1 MITKKAHYLINQLK
15 GFKNINN
22 DKVQYIEQDGNNL
35 IITMLI
41 NPTNDSYLLTER
53 IETIIT
59 YNLKTDAYKIVCKGK
74 GSKKYN
80 SKVKHTAE
88 TILKGRI
95 AEAQKMEQSDISD
108 ALYMTIEYYYN
119 QLKELITDK
128 KELAKYANKLHYK
141 AVHECQTVQEIEAV
155 FNEIKNK
162 LNKNNEQQN
171 NQQTTQKETTYIV
184 GNRAFSSITEAEEYC
199 LQNDFDPQL
208 MIKKMEDV
216 PSSQETTIEEKE
228 IFYLYNN
235 TFNTYQEAYNYAIE
249 NDIKLN
255 MILSSKHPFMTNERL
270 QELENI
276 YTFSRHTFTLE
287 DAQEYCNYLNT
298 IPETSDSYERICK
311 LKSIINRLES
321 RQRRLQE
328 KEAED
333 RRKAQAIDKMLND
346 LYNIG
351 MTRKEWSTHVTYF
364 LNDQPIYTWFTG
376 ITTDKMYN
384 ELLEVYNKYFK
395 TSQAG

>member
-1 MITKKAHYLINQLK
+1 MKTPVYHPNKEMLFNNQFTFKNYVNTLAIQNGSSLIIGDIHNVRAGKGLSKNKVYIDIYLKGQWGVTLTVDMSLYKLLNEKTIGKYSAQQTKEMIGEAISFFYNFILEGFAELDGTNERKRQKEKEEKEKRDYIDSLQSEIYFDFLYNENDVLKLDPEQYYNDFITKHNVTDEEIKGILFHYIK
-15 GFKNINN
+15 RKYKRAMK
-22 DKVQYIEQDGNNL
+22 D
-35 IITMLI
+35 
-41 NPTNDSYLLTER
+41 
-53 IETIIT
+53 
-59 YNLKTDAYKIVCKGK
+59 KTD
-74 GSKKYN
+74 
-80 SKVKHTAE
+80 
-88 TILKGRI
+88 
-95 AEAQKMEQSDISD
+95 
-108 ALYMTIEYYYN
+108 
-119 QLKELITDK
+119 
-128 KELAKYANKLHYK
+128 
-141 AVHECQTVQEIEAV
+141 
-155 FNEIKNK
+155 
-162 LNKNNEQQN
+162 
-171 NQQTTQKETTYIV
+171 QQTTIEIAT
-184 GNRAFSSITEAEEYC
+184 
-199 LQNDFDPQL
+199 
-208 MIKKMEDV
+208 
-216 PSSQETTIEEKE
+216 QETGTQDTQQTNDNKE
-228 IFYLYNN
+228 VFHLYNN

-287 DAQEYCNYLNT
+287 DAQEYYNYLNT

-346 LYNIG
+346 LYSIG
-351 MTRKEWSTHVTYF
+351 MTKKEWSTHVTYF